1 MKRTVLFYPL
11 VASFIPLSILANPSI
26 ERDPS
31 QTEVNA
37 TATVDSDTVKVDLLR
52 QKQLST
58 KQEKS
63 ERKVIQYTGRELI
76 ENPEILEDLFIKAL
90 ISPNKNILPGY
101 IKLYNFVPNK
111 DQSLIDWANAI
122 LLRDK
127 NLNDSVSAY
136 RSLLTSFPENNY
148 IRYQLAETLFYNQEY
163 DASKNQFEKLR
174 SVPDL
179 TEQDRIIFDQY
190 IEAINGKQDWN
201 FAFGATFLNDK
212 NLGNSA
218 KPGTKIVFPNGS
230 SVTYNSERQ
239 KGQGISAW
247 LSADKQWRLSG
258 KKYLAFK
265 SSLSSK
271 YYWNNKSYNDVNA
284 SVGLGIGYADARFN
298 IEFTPNISKRWYA
311 GGLNSGKALK
321 QYSDTYG
328 ADLSLS
334 YWLSQKFKYSFN
346 YNYGYDMYN
355 KVSND
360 NQYRG
365 ASHGVVNAILYIPK
379 PTQYWSLALDLNK
392 KYAQDKTNAY
402 NRIGSRLTWGQEWP
416 YGFSTS
422 TTLGIAKRNYRGMT
436 FFGSKQKNTEYSAG
450 VSLWHKD
457 VHFMGLTPR
466 ITFNYTKIDSN
477 IPIYSYDKSQILLD
491 VSKSF

>member
-1 MKRTVLFYPL
+1 MKRVIFYPL
-11 VASFIPLSILANPSI
+11 VLGVMPLTAFSNTLA

-31 QTEVNA
+31 QIEVKA
-37 TATVDSDTVKVDLLR
+37 TSVVDSADVKLGALR
-52 QKQLST
+52 QQAIST
-58 KQEKS
+58 GQQEK
-63 ERKVIQYTGRELI
+63 EGYVLQYTGTQLVES
-76 ENPEILEDLFIKAL
+76 PEILEDLFLKAL
-90 ISPNKNILPGY
+90 VTPNKDILPIY
-101 IKLYNFVPNK
+101 VKLYKLVPTK

-122 LLRDK
+122 LLREQD
-127 NLNDSVSAY
+127 LDESVGAY
-136 RSLLTSFPENNY
+136 RNLLTNFPDNNY

-163 DASKNQFEKLR
+163 EAAKSQFEKLR
-174 SVPDL
+174 SVSGLSD
-179 TEQDRIIFDQY
+179 QDRIVFDGY
-190 IEAINGKQDWN
+190 IEAINGKEDWN